1 MDNIKYSKYLNIII
15 LFVIIV
21 AVFFAIYPNML
32 EYKIKFNN
40 KKEEL
45 VIDNKIKE
53 EIENVQFNAIN
64 INTASIEELD
74 ELPGVGERT
83 AQNIIIEREIALFSY
98 IEDIMYAKGI
108 GPSKFESIKYLIKT
122 K

>member
-83 AQNIIIEREIALFSY
+83 AQNIIIEREIALFFY